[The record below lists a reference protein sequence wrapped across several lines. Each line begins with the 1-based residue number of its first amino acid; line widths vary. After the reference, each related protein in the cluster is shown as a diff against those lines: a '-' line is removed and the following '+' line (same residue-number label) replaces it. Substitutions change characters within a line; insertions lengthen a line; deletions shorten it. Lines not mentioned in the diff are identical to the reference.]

1 MLTLLT
7 VVFGTAWGGTIT
19 FADLG
24 LENGQQYS
32 DPFDGGDFTVTFVG
46 GANDGKYYNTGS
58 AIRVYGNGSMIV
70 AAKSGNLKKVVIT
83 FFNNASNQPESADI
97 VDTGTYDL
105 ESHTWTG
112 QAASVTFTR
121 PTGSGHWRIQA
132 VEATV
137 EAGAVVEKQTPTMSF
152 SPASLTITK
161 GESFTEPTLSYNG
174 DGAITYSIDNS
185 IVGTIDASTGKLNI
199 TGIGNAI
206 VTATAAETANFKR
219 GTASY
224 SLTVNAGETPDE
236 GESIV
241 FAELGLEN
249 SVQYTEPF
257 DGGSFTVTFAG
268 GSNDGKYYN
277 TGQGIRV
284 YGNGTMTVAAKSGN
298 LTKVIVTFAEGATY
312 RPEGADVVDCGI
324 FDPGTGE
331 WTGEAPSVTF
341 TRPTGNGHW
350 RVQKVAAVINGTPT
364 PATLKIMGRTPFTG
378 STTVTIT
385 PSNPDFAVYYTT
397 DGSDPTTNPT
407 VYSAPFT
414 ITETTTVKAVEE
426 DYSGNMSAVVEKTFV
441 KEEAPDV
448 PAAAD
453 IAAFKALAD
462 GTEAALTL
470 SNAQVLYVGTNDI
483 YVRDASGAIDFYS
496 TGLSLSN
503 GQVLNGSVIGKRATY
518 NKIPE
523 LAKTEGTN
531 ASSFTAT
538 AGTAA
543 PKVLSVAQAK
553 DEKYFCDLIRI
564 EGVKVVSKKEGNY
577 TNIYAYVGNDSIWIY
592 DRFKV
597 GLGDW
602 NENDTYNVEGIL
614 VPYNGFYEIYVT
626 QPLAGGTTP
635 DPGVTVC
642 NDIAA
647 FKALETGAEAKLM
660 LNNAQVLYVGTNDI
674 YVRDNSGAIDFYQTG
689 LSLSNGQVLNGSVI
703 GKRATYN
710 KIPELAK
717 TDKTNADGITATA
730 GTAAPKVVSVAQAK
744 DEKYFCDLIRIQG
757 VKVVSKKEGNYT
769 NIYAYVGNDSIWIY
783 DRFKVGMGDWNENDT
798 YDVEGILVP
807 YSGFYEIYV
816 TQPLTSGTTPDPGIT
831 VCNDIAA
838 YKALESGT
846 EAKLMLNN
854 AQVLYAKDRD
864 VFVRD
869 ASGAI
874 EFFNLGIE
882 FANGQILNGSIS
894 GKYSPYNNLPELA
907 KTDKTNADGIT
918 FAEGTATPVKVAFSE
933 LFDSKYLCDFVEINA
948 PVQLQNIDGKIY
960 AVDGSAQ
967 MQIYDKFKIIEGE
980 LADGMYNVNGILVVY
995 KNDNQLYPISVT
1007 QASGISDIVA
1017 DDASNAPAY
1026 NLSGQLVGKGYK
1038 GIVIQN
1044 GRKYIRK

>member
-1 MLTLLT
+1 MTKNLRLLLLTLLT

-58 AIRVYGNGSMIV
+58 AIRVYGNGSMVV
-70 AAKSGNLKKVVIT
+70 AAKSGNLKKIVIT
-83 FFNNASNQPESADI
+83 FFDNASNQPESADI

-112 QAASVTFTR
+112 QSASVTFTR

-161 GESFTEPTLSYNG
+161 GESFTEPALSYNG
-174 DGAITYSIDNS
+174 DGAITYSIDNT
-185 IVGTIDASTGKLNI
+185 IVGTIDANTGKLNI
-199 TGIGNAI
+199 TGIGNAT

-236 GESIV
+236 GEAIV
-241 FAELGLEN
+241 FSELGLEN

-268 GSNDGKYYN
+268 GANDGKYYN
-277 TGQGIRV
+277 TGQAIRV

-298 LTKVIVTFAEGATY
+298 LTKVIVTFAEGANY
-312 RPEGADVVDCGI
+312 RPESADIVDSGT

-331 WTGEAPSVTF
+331 WTGQAPSVTF
-341 TRPTGNGHW
+341 TRPAGNGHW
-350 RVQKVAAVINGTPT
+350 RVQKVAAVIDGTPT
-364 PATLKIMGRTPFTG
+364 PATLKITGKTPFTG

-385 PSNPDFAVYYTT
+385 PSNSDFAVYYTT

-426 DYSGNMSAVVEKTFV
+426 DYSGNLSAVVSKTFV
-441 KEEAPDV
+441 KEETPDV
-448 PAAAD
+448 QIAAD

-483 YVRDASGAIDFYS
+483 YVRDASGAIDFYQ

-531 ASSFTAT
+531 ANGFTAT

-543 PKVLSVAQAK
+543 PKIVSVAQAK

-577 TNIYAYVGNDSIWIY
+577 TNTYAYVGNDSIWIY

-614 VPYNGFYEIYVT
+614 VPYSGFYEIYVT
-626 QPLAGGTTP
+626 QPLA
-635 DPGVTVC
+635 
-642 NDIAA
+642 
-647 FKALETGAEAKLM
+647 
-660 LNNAQVLYVGTNDI
+660 
-674 YVRDNSGAIDFYQTG
+674 
-689 LSLSNGQVLNGSVI
+689 
-703 GKRATYN
+703 
-710 KIPELAK
+710 
-717 TDKTNADGITATA
+717 
-730 GTAAPKVVSVAQAK
+730 
-744 DEKYFCDLIRIQG
+744 
-757 VKVVSKKEGNYT
+757 
-769 NIYAYVGNDSIWIY
+769 
-783 DRFKVGMGDWNENDT
+783 
-798 YDVEGILVP
+798 
-807 YSGFYEIYV
+807 
-816 TQPLTSGTTPDPGIT
+816 SGTTPDPGIT

-838 YKALESGT
+838 LKALESGA

-882 FANGQILNGSIS
+882 FTNGQILNGSVS

-907 KTDKTNADGIT
+907 KTDKTTADDIT
-918 FAEGTATPVKVAFSE
+918 FAEGTATPVKVAFNE

-1007 QASGISDIVA
+1007 QASGINDIVA